1 MTFIVIDKSTG
12 KEIPANQVFLNQESD
27 GGSASLETTLLNLLE
42 NYKIGILYAGST
54 KPFWL

>member
-1 MTFIVIDKSTG
+1 MKIIVIDKSTG

-27 GGSASLETTLLNLLE
+27 NGTASLETTLLNLLE
-42 NYKIGILYAGST
+42 KYKIGILYAVST